1 MAELVALLP
10 GPALVALALGFGLL
24 IGSFLNVVIHRL
36 PLQLEQGWRRDSLDF
51 LRSENPPD
59 TAIPDTAGDAPPP
72 TISLW
77 SPPSHCPHCLAP
89 VRPWHNIPVVSYV
102 LLKGRCANCAQP
114 ISRQYP
120 AVELACGVLTAA
132 VVYLA
137 GPAANGI
144 EVLLVLAFTWAL
156 IALTGIDF
164 NHQLLPDAITLPLL
178 WLGLLAN
185 INGAFTALDSAV
197 IGAVAGY
204 LALWSVFWLFKLAT
218 GREGMGHGD
227 FKLLAALGAW
237 AGWQQLPTL
246 VVIASLLGAVV
257 GSLGVLLRGRD
268 RRVPIAFG
276 PYLAIAGWLVLV
288 AQWQQMIKF

>member
-1 MAELVALLP
+1 MAELLALLP

-36 PLQLEQGWRRDSLDF
+36 PLQLEQSWRQDSLDF
-51 LRSENPPD
+51 LRGENPSD
-59 TAIPDTAGDAPPP
+59 TAIAAAPSP

-77 SPPSHCPHCLAP
+77 SPPSRCPHCLAP
-89 VRPWHNIPVVSYV
+89 VRPWQNIPVISYV
-102 LLKGRCANCAQP
+102 LLKGRCATCAQP

-120 AVELACGVLTAA
+120 LIELLCGLLTAA

-137 GPAANGI
+137 GPAASGA
-144 EVLLVLAFTWAL
+144 EVAMLLAFTWAL
-156 IALTGIDF
+156 IALTGIDV

-237 AGWQQLPTL
+237 AGWQQLPAI
-246 VVIASLLGAVV
+246 VVIASVLGAVV
-257 GSLGVLLRGRD
+257 GGLGVLVSGRD
-268 RRVPIAFG
+268 HRVPIAFG
-276 PYLAIAGWLVLV
+276 PYLALAGWLVLV
-288 AQWQQMIKF
+288 AQWQQMIEF